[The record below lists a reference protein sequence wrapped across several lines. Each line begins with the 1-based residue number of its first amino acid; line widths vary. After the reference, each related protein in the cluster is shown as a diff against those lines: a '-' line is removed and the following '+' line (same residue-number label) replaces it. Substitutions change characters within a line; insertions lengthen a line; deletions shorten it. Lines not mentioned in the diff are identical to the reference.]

1 MIMLLDYLGGG
12 MEAQSL
18 INAGLAVGGFF
29 AAWIL
34 NRIMQSLDRLDEDVR
49 KLPEKYVAKE
59 DYRRDISEIKDMLEK
74 IFFKLDHKADK

>member
-1 MIMLLDYLGGG
+1 
-12 MEAQSL
+12 MEGQSL
-18 INAGLAVGGFF
+18 INAGLAIGGFF
-29 AAWIL
+29 AAWML
-34 NRIMQSLDRLDEDVR
+34 NRIMKLLDRLDEDVR

>member
-1 MIMLLDYLGGG
+1 MLLDYLGGG

>member
-1 MIMLLDYLGGG
+1 MMLLDYFGGS
-12 MEAQSL
+12 MEGQSL
-18 INAGLAVGGFF
+18 INAGLAIGGFF
-29 AAWIL
+29 AAWML
-34 NRIMQSLDRLDEDVR
+34 NRIMKLLDRLDEDVR

>member
-1 MIMLLDYLGGG
+1 MLLDYFGGS

-18 INAGLAVGGFF
+18 INAGLAISGFF
-29 AAWIL
+29 AGWVL
-34 NRIMQSLDRLDEDVR
+34 NRIMKSLDRLDEDVR